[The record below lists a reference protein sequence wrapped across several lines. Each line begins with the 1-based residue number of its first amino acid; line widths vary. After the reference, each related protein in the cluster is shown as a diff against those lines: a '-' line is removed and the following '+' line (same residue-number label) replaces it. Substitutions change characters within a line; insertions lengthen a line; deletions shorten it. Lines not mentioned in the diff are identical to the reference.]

1 MTAQLRFGSYELD
14 VAGMEL
20 RKNGVRVH
28 LPDQPFRILATL
40 VSKPGEVVTREELRS
55 RIWEDGTFVDFDQS
69 LNKAVN
75 RLREVLNDDAS
86 RPRFIETVPR
96 RGYRF
101 VAHVTGPAPSAVE
114 PPPAGLRPWTS
125 PERHRPNRLLAFGCG
140 ALAISGALIFFLY
153 SAHTKQE
160 HLGVTPR
167 LLIADA
173 FSPKLSRDGKLLAYM
188 STGFGDVPHIWMRQI
203 GGQNAIQRG
212 HRSTGKRSR
221 WLCGSF
227 HPWRLS
233 GRCRRR
239 PSPLLAARHLPT
251 LEWPFRR
258 PLLSPFSIP
267 WHLSCREPHGR

>member
-125 PERHRPNRLLAFGCG
+125 PERHRPNRLLACAPGPHLSDTDPTACWLSVAAHWRSRAHSSSFCIPRTPSRSTWASHHGFSSPTRSLPNSHATANCWLTCQRDSETCRISGCG
-140 ALAISGALIFFLY
+140 K
-153 SAHTKQE
+153 SAARTQYRE
-160 HLGVTPR
+160 DTVRLVNVRDGYVGRSTLGVFQ
-167 LLIADA
+167 D
-173 FSPKLSRDGKLLAYM
+173 
-188 STGFGDVPHIWMRQI
+188 DVV
-203 GGQNAIQRG
+203 AV
-212 HRSTGKRSR
+212 HR
-221 WLCGSF
+221 
-227 HPWRLS
+227 
-233 GRCRRR
+233 RC
-239 PSPLLAARHLPT
+239 
-251 LEWPFRR
+251 
-258 PLLSPFSIP
+258 
-267 WHLSCREPHGR
+267 